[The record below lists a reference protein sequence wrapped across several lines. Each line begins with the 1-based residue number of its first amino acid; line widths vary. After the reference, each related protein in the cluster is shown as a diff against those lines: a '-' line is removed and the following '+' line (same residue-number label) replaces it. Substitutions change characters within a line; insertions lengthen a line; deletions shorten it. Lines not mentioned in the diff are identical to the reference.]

1 MLGGLSP
8 AGVNVGLRAVRV
20 VEARLVVRV
29 SGRVGEVRVARVRT
43 VSRAADDSEAEAV
56 DLGGT
61 DSEILSV
68 LKTFAH
74 WQRSQPVGTTRRDEN
89 QAVKSSRARADS
101 VSGGRVTPGDR
112 KSVV

>member
-29 SGRVGEVRVARVRT
+29 SGRVGEVRVA
-43 VSRAADDSEAEAV
+43 ADEAGAV

-61 DSEILSV
+61 DSEILSG
-68 LKTFAH
+68 LKKLAH
-74 WQRSQPVGTTRRDEN
+74 CQRSLQVGTTRRGEN
-89 QAVKSSRARADS
+89 QAVNFSRAES
-101 VSGGRVTPGDR
+101 VPYLNSPNLYYY
-112 KSVV
+112 